1 MLLTGRLKVD
11 INITAAIT
19 TTIIIYFS
27 SLQLTAPFL
36 AGETDNH
43 FIYLYFM

>member
-11 INITAAIT
+11 INITTAIT

-27 SLQLTAPFL
+27 SLQLTAL

-43 FIYLYFM
+43 FIYLYCM